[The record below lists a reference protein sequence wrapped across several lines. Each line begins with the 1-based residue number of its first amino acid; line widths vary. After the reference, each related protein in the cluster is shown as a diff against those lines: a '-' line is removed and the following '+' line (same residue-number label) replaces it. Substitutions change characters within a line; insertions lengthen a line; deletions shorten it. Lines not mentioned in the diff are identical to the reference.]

1 MNGYILESRTILD
14 SEIWNKPPLY
24 FKVWHYL
31 LMKAQHADYRS
42 LKRGQL
48 FTSID
53 QIREACS
60 YYIGYRKITPSR
72 KEIFGILD
80 WLRKS
85 GEGNNEG
92 NNEGNMIVTT
102 KVTHGMVISIVNYGV
117 YQDPK
122 SYEGNNV
129 KSMKV
134 TTKEQRKESEG
145 NNKNKKIKKNNKND
159 KREGQAPRSFSPPT
173 IDEVRD
179 YCMEKHY
186 DIDVELFISY
196 YDMRDWEL
204 SKGKKMSNWK
214 SAVNAWVRRE
224 RSSAPADGITDKQA
238 KVSYERTMQR
248 IEDMNKDAEASKGYD
263 PSELLNKARLK
274 LAGGEA

>member
-159 KREGQAPRSFSPPT
+159 KREGQAPRSFLPPSRQDIEAYCKDKGYY
-173 IDEVRD
+173 IDAQ
-179 YCMEKHY
+179 
-186 DIDVELFISY
+186 LFIDY
-196 YDMRDWEL
+196 YDARDWTL
-204 SKGKKMSNWK
+204 GKGQKMSNWK

-224 RSSAPADGITDKQA
+224 RKNVGEGISDEQA
-238 KVSYERTMQR
+238 KRMERKTEEILKERKRKEQ
-248 IEDMNKDAEASKGYD
+248 EAHTYDMEKFK
-263 PSELLNKARLK
+263 ELRRKANV
-274 LAGGEA
+274 

>member
-1 MNGYILESRTILD
+1 MNGYILESRPILD

-129 KSMKV
+129 KSTKV

-145 NNKNKKIKKNNKND
+145 NNKNKKIKKKNKND
-159 KREGQAPRSFSPPT
+159 NITLTRGTDRFNTSQE
-173 IDEVRD
+173 RD
-179 YCMEKHY
+179 T
-186 DIDVELFISY
+186 
-196 YDMRDWEL
+196 DMGALEQL
-204 SKGKKMSNWK
+204 
-214 SAVNAWVRRE
+214 
-224 RSSAPADGITDKQA
+224 I
-238 KVSYERTMQR
+238 
-248 IEDMNKDAEASKGYD
+248 
-263 PSELLNKARLK
+263 LNSQ
-274 LAGGEA
+274 